1 MVEYFQSTNLNFLA
15 FGYAMMYVFYA
26 EQFVAKPIR
35 SEQPVNAVLAQY
47 LVMLIVNIHPEF
59 VS

>member
-1 MVEYFQSTNLNFLA
+1 MK
-15 FGYAMMYVFYA
+15 MYVFDA
-26 EQFVAKPIR
+26 EQFVVKPIR

-47 LVMLIVNIHPEF
+47 LVMLIVNIRPEF